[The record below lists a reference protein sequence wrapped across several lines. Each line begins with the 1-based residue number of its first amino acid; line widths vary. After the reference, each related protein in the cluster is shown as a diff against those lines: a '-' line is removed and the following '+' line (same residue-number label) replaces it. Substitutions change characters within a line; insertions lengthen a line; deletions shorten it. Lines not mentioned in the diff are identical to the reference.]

1 MAPGRSGHPLS
12 PSNVLLWEAGRGG
25 VRLRQRQPGLRCVD
39 LLCGPRGPCPH
50 SSGFSARGSLTL
62 APSPHP
68 AGREV
73 RLPGQGGCGRWGP
86 RCTRHCPRT
95 RPPSPPVGLA
105 PPARG
110 LLRSSLLPSSP
121 TPACARKCRGFPS
134 SDRQGSCPAWGGP
147 RLLARPV
154 QAALPETSSPF
165 LPGVLPE
172 AFLETGPTPPP
183 SPGRQS
189 FHGVNQPISPSI
201 ALVLLGEARN

>member
-1 MAPGRSGHPLS
+1 MS
-12 PSNVLLWEAGRGG
+12 PVPFQCPVVGGWPWGCPAQAQTAGS
-25 VRLRQRQPGLRCVD
+25 LM
-39 LLCGPRGPCPH
+39 CGPALWAPRLLPTQQWVLCPRVPDPGPLATSRRARGAVPRTGWLWASGAQVRPTLPTHPPALSSCRPCPP
-50 SSGFSARGSLTL
+50 T
-62 APSPHP
+62 
-68 AGREV
+68 
-73 RLPGQGGCGRWGP
+73 
-86 RCTRHCPRT
+86 
-95 RPPSPPVGLA
+95 
-105 PPARG
+105 RG

-121 TPACARKCRGFPS
+121 TPACARKCRGFPG

-189 FHGVNQPISPSI
+189 FHGVNQPTSPSI
-201 ALVLLGEARN
+201 ALLLLGTSH